1 MTDYSTNEVGN
12 DIRDNE
18 HFPAHDELTQLR
30 RLLLGFE
37 ESELDQ
43 LHERLNNPN
52 IHAEDISRVLPE
64 AVILRSMQDKQLSEA
79 MVPTVEEAIHASVK
93 KDLNILADAL
103 FPVIG
108 PASRKAISTALQ
120 AMNQSF
126 NQAIEHSLS
135 PQSFKWRLEARQTGK
150 SFAEVVLLR
159 TLLYR
164 VEEVFL
170 IERKSGLVLQHM
182 VAEGVV
188 GQEADMVSAMLT
200 AIQNFVQ
207 SSFNVETGDSL
218 ETLHFGELTI
228 LIEQGPQATLAGVI
242 RGHPPKELKFV
253 FQEAIEKIHLKF
265 ARALNSFQGD
275 ISAFEASQPYLEACL
290 QAQYKST
297 QEKSYPYVR
306 VLLGT
311 VAIALGIGS
320 FFSIRD
326 NLRWEA
332 YLEKLNA
339 EPGITVVSAQKRHG
353 KYFISGLRDPLA
365 ADPIGMMKQANFNPD
380 AVISRWEPYLSLD
393 SKFIQKRATELLQ
406 PPKTVSLRVDE
417 NRILYATGYAS
428 HQWIVETQKRARF
441 ISGITQFKAN
451 LTDTELKE
459 LKSSKE
465 QIEKQVLYFG
475 VGTAQLEPG
484 QEDTLQKL
492 VREIQKVSDYAL
504 FSGKGV
510 QIKILGHTD
519 KKGSKEVNIRLS
531 QARAQA
537 ILSTFVSQ
545 GIKTTY
551 LSAEGTHTRE
561 SLHTELTEQ
570 DDKVFNRT
578 VSFEVILTD
587 APNRGTVH
595 P

>member
-1 MTDYSTNEVGN
+1 MTDYSTDEVGN
-12 DIRDNE
+12 KTPNNN
-18 HFPAHDELTQLR
+18 HVPADEEVAKLR

-37 ESELDQ
+37 QSELDK

-79 MVPTVEEAIHASVK
+79 MVPTIEEGIQASVK
-93 KDLNILADAL
+93 KDLNILAEAL

-108 PASRKAISTALQ
+108 PASRKAISTALE
-120 AMNQSF
+120 AMSQSF

-170 IERKSGLVLQHM
+170 IERKSGLVLQHV

-188 GQEADMVSAMLT
+188 AQEADMVSAMLT
-200 AIQNFVQ
+200 AIQNFVEG
-207 SSFNVETGDSL
+207 SFNVQIGDSL

-242 RGHPPKELKFV
+242 RGHPPKELKLV
-253 FQEAIEKIHLKF
+253 FQETLEKIYLKF
-265 ARALNSFQGD
+265 ARVLNSFEGD
-275 ISAFEASQPYLEACL
+275 ASAFDASQPYLEACL
-290 QAQYKST
+290 KAQYKLKK
-297 QEKSYPYVR
+297 EKPYPYLR
-306 VLLGT
+306 LLLGT
-311 VAIALGIGS
+311 LAIALGIGS

-326 NLRWEA
+326 NQRWEA

-339 EPGITVVSAQKRHG
+339 EPGLTVVSAQKRHG

-365 ADPIGMMKQANFNPD
+365 ADPIGMMKQENFNPH

-393 SKFIQKRATELLQ
+393 SKIIEKRATELLQ
-406 PPKTVSLRVDE
+406 PPKTVSLKVDK
-417 NRILYATGYAS
+417 NRILYATGYAP
-428 HQWIVETQKRARF
+428 HQWIVETQERTRF
-441 ISGITQFKAN
+441 ISGITQFQEN
-451 LTDTELKE
+451 LTETDLKE
-459 LKSSKE
+459 LESLKE
-465 QIEKQVLYFG
+465 QIEKQVLHFVRG
-475 VGTAQLEPG
+475 ATELEPG
-484 QEDTLQKL
+484 QDDTLQKL
-492 VREIQKVSDYAL
+492 ISQIRKLSDSVPFL
-504 FSGKGV
+504 DKDV

-519 KKGSKEVNIRLS
+519 KEGSKEANIRLS

-545 GIKTTY
+545 GIKTTN
-551 LSAEGTHTRE
+551 LSAEGVNTSE
-561 SLHTELTEQ
+561 PLPAELTEQ
-570 DDKVFNRT
+570 DKVFNRS
-578 VSFEVILTD
+578 VSFKVILTD
-587 APNRGTVH
+587 APNRGTAR

>member
-1 MTDYSTNEVGN
+1 MTDYSTNKLGN
-12 DIRDNE
+12 ETQDNE
-18 HFPAHDELTQLR
+18 QFPAHDELTQLR

-37 ESELDQ
+37 ESEIDKLY
-43 LHERLNNPN
+43 ERLNNPN
-52 IHAEDISRVLPE
+52 IHAEDISRLLPE

-79 MVPTVEEAIHASVK
+79 IVPTVEEAIQASVK

-159 TLLYR
+159 TLIYR

-170 IERKSGLVLQHM
+170 IERQSGLVLQHM

-207 SSFNVETGDSL
+207 TSFNVQTGDSL

-228 LIEQGPQATLAGVI
+228 LIEQGPQVTLAGVI

-265 ARALNSFQGD
+265 ARTLYSFDGD
-275 ISAFEASQPYLEACL
+275 ISTFEASQPYLEACL
-290 QAQYKST
+290 QAQYKSPK
-297 QEKSYPYVR
+297 EKPYPYVR

-311 VAIALGIGS
+311 VAIALGIWS

-326 NLRWEA
+326 NQRWAA

-339 EPGITVVSAQKRHG
+339 EPGITLVNAQKRHG
-353 KYFISGLRDPLA
+353 KYFISGLRDPMA

-393 SKFIQKRATELLQ
+393 SKIIEKRAIELLQ

-428 HQWIVETQKRARF
+428 HQWIVETQKTVRF
-441 ISGITQFKAN
+441 ISGITQFKEN
-451 LTDTELKE
+451 LIETDLKE
-459 LKSSKE
+459 VESLKE
-465 QIEKQVLYFG
+465 QIEQQVLHFVTG
-475 VGTAQLEPG
+475 ATELEPG
-484 QEDTLQKL
+484 QDDTLQKL
-492 VREIQKVSDYAL
+492 ISQIQKLSDSAPFL
-504 FSGKGV
+504 GKNV
-510 QIKILGHTD
+510 QIKILGHTN
-519 KKGSKEVNIRLS
+519 KEGTKEANIRLS

-537 ILSTFVSQ
+537 ILSTFASQ
-545 GIKTTY
+545 GIKTTN
-551 LSAEGTHTRE
+551 LSAEGVSQSE
-561 SLHTELTEQ
+561 PLHAELTEQ
-570 DDKVFNRT
+570 DKVFNRS
-578 VSFEVILTD
+578 VSFKVILTD
-587 APNRGTVH
+587 APNRGTAR